1 MELLTRDNGFKS
13 LTDGFCEIYGEKHRE
28 FFTQNGSELITLG
41 YQSGPKWIDALILTK
56 CDRLASMFDM
66 AEKNIIKKEEINA
79 LSTALEEIFSKEDIA
94 KYSNPI
100 RPKETNYQFFMRETE
115 KYIQAFTERVLESE
129 VKMITTKH
137 FDYFKKF
144 QLSTRYKT
152 VNLFSE
158 GGLGLDEY
166 NKKDQ
171 EYMKFEG
178 ELFYAIENIPR
189 KYHYFGQLLF
199 KEDAL
204 VYWIRFI
211 SENLTNETNYWIA
224 GFFRDV
230 ICVLSRDVHTE
241 NIIRS
246 IQETTGIDIEKT
258 GFISHKQ
265 VSARLA
271 KISKERIKKLPN
283 TLFDKDEN

>member
-1 MELLTRDNGFKS
+1 MELLTRDIGFKA

-28 FFTQNGSELITLG
+28 FFTTIGTELVDHG
-41 YQSGPKWIDALILTK
+41 YNEGKLWVDALITK
-56 CDRLASMFDM
+56 KDRISSIFEMINKGIMEQEKGEQILKQLRLMFS
-66 AEKNIIKKEEINA
+66 EEDV
-79 LSTALEEIFSKEDIA
+79 K
-94 KYSNPI
+94 KYST
-100 RPKETNYQFFMRETE
+100 PKKYNEDNYQFFMRETE

>member
-1 MELLTRDNGFKS
+1 MINKGIMEQEK
-13 LTDGFCEIYGEKHRE
+13 GEQILKQLRLM
-28 FFTQNGSELITLG
+28 FSE
-41 YQSGPKWIDALILTK
+41 
-56 CDRLASMFDM
+56 
-66 AEKNIIKKEEINA
+66 
-79 LSTALEEIFSKEDIA
+79 EDVK
-94 KYSNPI
+94 KYST
-100 RPKETNYQFFMRETE
+100 PKKDNEDNYQFFMRETE

>member
-1 MELLTRDNGFKS
+1 MELLTRDIGFKA

-28 FFTQNGSELITLG
+28 FFMTTGTELVDHG
-41 YQSGPKWIDALILTK
+41 YNEGKLWVDALITK
-56 CDRLASMFDM
+56 KDMISSIFEMINKGIMEKEKGEPILEQLRSMFS
-66 AEKNIIKKEEINA
+66 EEDVI
-79 LSTALEEIFSKEDIA
+79 
-94 KYSNPI
+94 KYST
-100 RPKETNYQFFMRETE
+100 PKTDLQDNHQYYMHNSE
-115 KYIQAFTERVLESE
+115 KYIQIFTDRVLESE

-178 ELFYAIENIPR
+178 ELFYAIEGIPR
-189 KYHYFGQLLF
+189 KYHYFGQLLA

-204 VYWIRFI
+204 VHWIRFI
-211 SENLTNETNYWIA
+211 SEKLNNETNYYIA
-224 GFFRDV
+224 GFFRDI

-246 IQETTGIDIEKT
+246 IQETTGVDIEKT

-271 KISKERIKKLPN
+271 KISEERIKKLPD